1 MKYRVFGKLN
11 WEASVLGLG
20 VMRLPGRQD
29 SGWGTVDQEAAVAL
43 IRGAIDNGVN
53 YVDLGFPW
61 NQAWYEPVAQVIREA
76 LKDGYRDRVRL
87 ALTAPAAK
95 LQNKDD
101 LLRFLTDQLRVL
113 ELDSVDF
120 CLLGRLTREN
130 WPRLQELGILEQME
144 TAQSSGLFAYSGF
157 SFHDHYQ
164 ILRGILEAYDRWTLA
179 SFQFSF
185 MDVGHDPGLTG
196 LRLAASKGLAV
207 VVTDPLKRGQL
218 AANPPDLIG
227 QIWRQSGR
235 DWSPVEWALRFVW
248 NQPEVAVAVVDA
260 SSREQLQEDMRIAD
274 EADSKSLT
282 IADEVT
288 LGAVRDA
295 YRNRQLVP
303 CPSCRPCMPCPVGID
318 VPRFFEI
325 YNDAVIYG
333 DKETAKFLLAQ
344 EDIHPELCNACGLCE
359 QRCAKRLSI
368 TEWLEKGRDFFD
380 L

>member
-1 MKYRVFGKLN
+1 MKYRVFGKLD

-20 VMRLPGRQD
+20 VMRLPGRQTD
-29 SGWGTVDQEAAVAL
+29 GRGTVDQEAAVAL
-43 IRGAIDNGVN
+43 IREAIDGGVN
-53 YVDLGFPW
+53 YLDLGFPW
-61 NQAWYEPVAQVIREA
+61 NQDWYEPVAQAIRQA
-76 LKDGYRDRVRL
+76 LKEGYRDRVRL
-87 ALTAPAAK
+87 ALTVPAAK
-95 LQNKDD
+95 LQNEDD
-101 LLRFLTDQLRVL
+101 LPRFLADQLRVL

-144 TAQSSGLFAYSGF
+144 AAQSSGLFAYPGF

-185 MDVGHDPGLTG
+185 MDIGHDPGLTG

-218 AANPPDLIG
+218 AANPPELIG
-227 QIWRQSGR
+227 QIWSQSSR
-235 DWSPVEWALRFVW
+235 NWSPVEWALRFVW
-248 NQPEVAVAVVDA
+248 NQPEVTVAVVDA

-274 EADSKSLT
+274 AADSKSLT
-282 IADEVT
+282 VADEVT

-295 YRNRQLVP
+295 YRNRQIVP
-303 CPSCRPCMPCPVGID
+303 CPSCRPCMPCPIGID

-344 EDIHPELCNACGLCE
+344 EDIHPELCNACGICE
-359 QRCAKRLSI
+359 HRCAKRLPI
-368 TEWLEKGRDFFD
+368 TEWLEKGCDFFD